1 MNNYHYPNIFRVSDR
16 KSKRAQNLFIRL
28 NQSVLIILIIS
39 AATSIVTPAL
49 NWLTIIA
56 SILISISTILTI
68 IILIAKPEKT
78 WYEGRAIAESTKS
91 ITWKF
96 MMGTKP
102 FNFQQNDEEAELK
115 FINNLKKIIGQRKD
129 FFVLV
134 GSDFSSEDQITDVM
148 TDSRNLSFEDKI
160 KMYAKDRIE
169 EQRKWY
175 AKEAKKN
182 MQFKNV
188 SFIFLLL
195 FQVLAVV
202 SLVLELYSTIDVSL
216 SPLLACFS
224 TSVIALLQLKRFQEL
239 SESYSITSTELNFIK
254 SKLRHIQ
261 NEQDLENFVDDS
273 ESAISREHTL
283 WLARRDS
290 VELFD

>member
-1 MNNYHYPNIFRVSDR
+1 MNDNHYPNIFRISDR
-16 KSKRAQNLFIRL
+16 KSKSSQNLFIRL
-28 NQSVLIILIIS
+28 NQLILVILIIS

-49 NWLTIIA
+49 NWITVLT

-68 IILIAKPEKT
+68 LILIVKPEKT

-91 ITWKF
+91 LTWKF

-102 FNFQQNDEEAELK
+102 FNFEQNNEEAELNL
-115 FINNLKKIIGQRKD
+115 INNLKKIVGQRKD

-134 GSDFSSEDQITDVM
+134 GSDFSNDDQITDVM
-148 TDSRNLSFEDKI
+148 TNSRNLPFQDKI
-160 KMYAKDRIE
+160 KIYAKDRIE
-169 EQRKWY
+169 EQRNWY

-182 MQFKNV
+182 MKFKNV
-188 SFIFLLL
+188 SFTFLIL
-195 FQVLAVV
+195 FQILAVV
-202 SLVLELYSTIDVSL
+202 SLVLELYSTINISL

-224 TSVIALLQLKRFQEL
+224 TSAIAWLQLKRFQEL

-283 WLARRDS
+283 WLARRDN
-290 VELFD
+290 VELFE